1 MTRQK
6 ERLHR
11 VVIIGATP
19 EGIAATNKLGELG
32 IPVTL
37 IDSEPDI
44 NKKLESDEYRLGSGL
59 TFNYAHRPGLLRIM
73 RNNSIRTLLPAKI
86 STIKHTPQGFRVRVE
101 QEQTFVDEDR
111 CTLCGKCLDLCPVD
125 CGESGKAMRLNGR
138 TSLPGRAYIDKR
150 RKPLCQ
156 DTCPLGV
163 NAQGYIALAKL
174 GKYQEALALIR
185 EDNVLPGICGRVCTH
200 PCEEVC
206 RRGDLD
212 EPVSIRAIKRFLT
225 DFEIAEPER
234 IDRFAKKLEEEA
246 RTVTKRP
253 EKIAVI
259 GSGPAG
265 IAAAADLARIGYEV
279 TVFEKEKETGG
290 VLRYGI
296 GVHRLPHAILDQE
309 IALIEKMGVTFLKNH
324 PIDFG
329 AGIEELKKDYDRI
342 IVATGTWNDRKLGVE
357 GEELEG
363 VEGCLS
369 FLARRYWENITELKE
384 KVAVIGDG
392 NAAFDLA
399 RTLKR
404 IGAEVSLL
412 SWFPKEDIPADK
424 DEIREAVEEGI
435 TIIDTTQVTRFK
447 GENGTFHSLE
457 CLQTVPGQP
466 DESGIAWPVIATD
479 AESCDLAFDRV
490 FVAIGQVGSFADDAA
505 QGFKVT
511 DWGFIQVDDSMQ
523 TSKSGVYAVGDAVTG
538 PTSVVQAMA
547 SGRRAA
553 QKVHGQLN
561 NIDEDDFV
569 SMMRPEEKDF
579 EAIPT
584 GMPCVKR
591 PEMAERHPVERSKN
605 FEEVA
610 LGLTLSQVEA
620 ESERC
625 LQCGVCSECL
635 QCLEACGAIRAVNHG
650 QEKKSSTEHG
660 GVVIVADPSMSP
672 NIKGED
678 IIRAYGPKSARSDVN
693 DRIVRGFAAASK
705 AMIMLGGALQRPKGH
720 GLAFSIPDAGL
731 ADELRIGVF
740 VCRCNDS
747 LGWLEEMN
755 TYMESMEAKDNTVV
769 HVETI
774 DSACVKEGSDAI
786 IKAIREKGITRI
798 VLASCVCCPL
808 NFVCSGCTDQ
818 RSRLKDNL
826 FRGTG
831 ISRSMVETCNLRG
844 EILRLVEDKP
854 QLAQER
860 FEGLLERSV
869 KRSKNLKPL
878 PAVDRNYN
886 FTAAVIGNSEATIH
900 CAESLADADLEVLRF
915 GTKEQ
920 PLVDTVTHAN
930 IHNFHDLNVQAIRG
944 TTGNFEIEVESGDF
958 RQVMRVGTVIL
969 GEKARKHIKYTHQEC
984 LPAHTIQPLIQE
996 KGVPGIPYVSPC
1008 ATSVPGLFLAEPRD
1022 IHVSKLIKGA
1032 AAAVMAA
1039 AVMPR
1044 GPRQSKGFTVMV
1056 DKDICRGC
1064 GRCAEVCPYHAVM
1077 LEQNQVAGWHAFV
1090 DEALCKG
1097 CGNCIS
1103 VCPTSAAD
1111 SPYRN
1116 RKFLEQTLDELLA

>member
-11 VVIIGATP
+11 VVVIGATP

-37 IDSEPDI
+37 IDSEADI
-44 NKKLESDEYRLGSGL
+44 NKKLASEDYRMASGL

-73 RNNSIRTLLPAKI
+73 RNNSIRTLLPAKV
-86 STIKHTPQGFRVRVE
+86 SSIKHTPQGFRVRVE
-101 QEQTFVDEDR
+101 EEQTFVDEER
-111 CTLCGKCLDLCPVD
+111 CTLCGKCVELCPVD
-125 CGESGKAMRLNGR
+125 CGENGKAMQFNGR

-150 RKPLCQ
+150 KKPLCQ

-174 GKYQEALALIR
+174 GKYQEALELIR
-185 EDNVLPGICGRVCTH
+185 EENILPAICGRVCTH
-200 PCEEVC
+200 PCEDVC
-206 RRGDLD
+206 RRGEVD
-212 EPVSIRAIKRFLT
+212 EPVSIRSIKRFLT
-225 DFEIAEPER
+225 DHESEEPER
-234 IDRFAKKLEEEA
+234 ITRFTNKLEAEA
-246 RTVTKRP
+246 QALPQRQ
-253 EKIAVI
+253 EKVAVI

-265 IAAAADLARIGYEV
+265 IAAAADLVKQGYQV
-279 TVFEKEKETGG
+279 TVFEKEKEIGG

-296 GVHRLPHAILDQE
+296 GVHRLPRAILDQE
-309 IALIEKMGVTFLKNH
+309 LAYIASMGVTFVTDH

-329 AGIEELKKDYDRI
+329 SGIKDLKKEFDS
-342 IVATGTWNDRKLGVE
+342 VVLATGTWNDRTLGVE
-357 GEELEG
+357 GENLEG

-369 FLARRYWENITELKE
+369 FLARRYWEDITELKE

-404 IGAEVSLL
+404 IGADVHLV
-412 SWFPKEDIPADK
+412 SWFPKDMIPADK

-435 TIIDTTQVTRFK
+435 TIVDCTQVTGFK
-447 GENGTFHSLE
+447 GEKEKFTALE
-457 CLQTVPGQP
+457 CKQTIPGEP
-466 DESGIAWPVIATD
+466 DENNIAWPVIAPD
-479 AESCDLAFDRV
+479 ATPADLEYDRA
-490 FVAIGQVGSFADDAA
+490 FVAIGQVG
-505 QGFKVT
+505 GFTESMDGLEVT
-511 DWGFIQVDDSMQ
+511 ERGFIQVDETMQ
-523 TSKSGVYAVGDAVTG
+523 TSTEGVYGVGDAVTG

-547 SGRRAA
+547 SGRHAA
-553 QKVHGQLN
+553 RMVHFKLSGVF
-561 NIDEDDFV
+561 EATA
-569 SMMRPEEKDF
+569 STRRPEEKDF
-579 EAIPT
+579 QTIPA
-584 GMPCVKR
+584 GMPRVKR
-591 PEMAERHPVERSKN
+591 PEMAELHPGERNKN
-605 FEEVA
+605 FEEVV
-610 LGLTLSQVEA
+610 LGLTEAQVVA
-620 ESERC
+620 ESDRC

-635 QCLEACGAIRAVNHG
+635 QCLEACGAVKAVNHA
-650 QEKKSSTEHG
+650 QKKTSDTEHG
-660 GVVIVADPSMSP
+660 GVVIVADPTMSP

-678 IIRAYGPKSARSDVN
+678 IIRAYGPKTARSDVN
-693 DRIVRGFAAASK
+693 DRIVRGFAAATK
-705 AMIMLGGALQRPKGH
+705 AMIMLGGALQRPKGR

-731 ADELRIGVF
+731 AEELRIGVF

-747 LGWLEEMN
+747 LGWLGKMDD
-755 TYMESMEAKDNTVV
+755 YMASMEEKDTTIV
-769 HVETI
+769 HVEAI
-774 DSACVKEGSDAI
+774 DAACVKEGTDSI
-786 IKAIREKGITRI
+786 IKAMREKGITRI

-844 EILRLVEDKP
+844 EILRLVEEKP
-854 QLAQER
+854 KLAFAR
-860 FEGLLERSV
+860 FQGLIERSV
-869 KRSKNLKPL
+869 KRSKSLKPL

-900 CAESLADADLEVLRF
+900 CAESLADADLEVFRF

-920 PLVDTVTHAN
+920 PLVDTVDHAN
-930 IHNFHDLNVQAIRG
+930 IHNFQDLNVKAIRG
-944 TTGNFEIEVESGDF
+944 TTGDFEIEVEAGDF
-958 RQVMRVGTVIL
+958 QQVMRVGTVIL
-969 GEKARKHIKYTHQEC
+969 GEKARRHIKYTHQEC
-984 LPAHTIQPLIQE
+984 LPAHTIQPLNQE
-996 KGVPGIPYVSPC
+996 KGVPGVPYVSPC
-1008 ATSVPGLFLAEPRD
+1008 ATSVPGLFLAEPKD
-1022 IHVSKLIKGA
+1022 INVSKLIKGA

-1044 GPRQSKGFTVMV
+1044 GPRQSKGFTVVV
-1056 DKDICRGC
+1056 DNDICRGC
-1064 GRCAEVCPYHAVM
+1064 GRCTEVCPYHAVM
-1077 LEQNQVAGWHAFV
+1077 LEQNQVDGWHAFV

-1116 RKFLEQTLDELLA
+1116 RAYLEQTLEELLT